1 MKRGKCVECG
11 STKTQFVKGAAAPHK
26 SSHSGSGVMNNLI
39 NKLPFEMHLPDH
51 NFTGPGTNLNNRLN
65 KDMTPKPRS
74 VPINRVDN
82 AAYHHD
88 VCYAKNKDTGT
99 RNRVCDKNMIEEMDV
114 IYNPSLRERPDVVR
128 LISANRMTKIKVML
142 NCRMER
148 TSILTGDVI
157 SEPASFHSHIEVNL
171 EGIDVSDLYTTM
183 TDRIMEAISNFQ
195 RQGSNWVFKEIIS
208 LEIHT
213 GKYQPLRGNSYIPF
227 PNKLES
233 KKAIINMKNEDD
245 MCFTWCV
252 LQALNPVDKNSERID
267 KSLKGH
273 KDLLNMNGIEY
284 PVTIKAIDRF
294 ERQNATI
301 SVNVFGYENKD
312 VYPLRISKYE
322 HNTCVNLLLIDDGEK
337 QHYCLIKSMSRLLSA
352 EWRKNGHK
360 RHYCYRCLNSFNSEE
375 SLGKHKEYCDSN
387 DAVKIEMLEE
397 GSTLNFKHFFKSMR
411 VPFIVYADF
420 ESFTQKLDTAQ
431 PNLDESYTKQYQ
443 KHTPSGF
450 CYYIKCFDDGVDK
463 IINLKQNPIIY
474 TKQTEDDDVSQIFV
488 DSLEQSIK
496 DIYTKCGRAKMIIS
510 KKQQRDFEKETVCW
524 ICQGDSG
531 EDRVRD
537 HCHCHFSGKYQ
548 GAVHND
554 CNLKYR
560 KPKFTPVVFHNL
572 SGQIRGNINCI
583 PNNEEKYISFTKQY
597 VIDSFTNKKGEE
609 KEVKHELRFIDSF
622 KFMASSLDKLVGNLQ
637 KDQFGVYP
645 NDYVDGLEKLAET
658 QLPPKEEFYSKLSG
672 DNISDEDYVV
682 QKVWKEFECKT
693 MRDYHNLY
701 LTSDVLLLADVFE
714 TFRDV
719 CLTNYNLDPAWYY
732 TAPGLAWDAAL
743 KLTEVELELISDPDM
758 LLMIE

>member
-26 SSHSGSGVMNNLI
+26 GSHSGSGVMNNLI

-88 VCYAKNKDTGT
+88 VCYAKNKDTEKTKTFLLTVIDVFSKYGWMIPLK
-99 RNRVCDKNMIEEMDV
+99 DKTGKSVAERGLKRYSALRKAKLVDLLAQSTEHTSSLMDESIPDMGVATLQPINVEHRAKHVNDNV
-114 IYNPSLRERPDVVR
+114 IDHVPNAKRRALCATPQRGLARDEPLGGPLKNKLKSDRIVIGSPKRSSVWRYIQSSINHCEVT
-128 LISANRMTKIKVML
+128 LIFHFP
-142 NCRMER
+142 
-148 TSILTGDVI
+148 TSI
-157 SEPASFHSHIEVNL
+157 
-171 EGIDVSDLYTTM
+171 
-183 TDRIMEAISNFQ
+183 
-195 RQGSNWVFKEIIS
+195 
-208 LEIHT
+208 
-213 GKYQPLRGNSYIPF
+213 
-227 PNKLES
+227 ES
-233 KKAIINMKNEDD
+233 KKAIISMKNEDD

-267 KSLKGH
+267 KSLKVH

-301 SVNVFGYENKD
+301 SFNVFGYENKD

-337 QHYCLIKSMSRLLSA
+337 QHYCLIKSMSRLLSS
-352 EWRKNGHK
+352 EW
-360 RHYCYRCLNSFNSEE
+360 S
-375 SLGKHKEYCDSN
+375 KHKEYCDSN

-397 GSTLNFKHFFKSMR
+397 GSTLNLKHFFKSMR

-420 ESFTQKLDTAQ
+420 VKLHTKVGYGPTQPLTSLTQNSMKSIHLAGSATISSALMMSKILSFTRSKLKMRMYLRSLLTAWNKALKTSTQ
-431 PNLDESYTKQYQ
+431 N
-443 KHTPSGF
+443 
-450 CYYIKCFDDGVDK
+450 VDYAGYVK
-463 IINLKQNPIIY
+463 DNWVRIG
-474 TKQTEDDDVSQIFV
+474 
-488 DSLEQSIK
+488 LEITA
-496 DIYTKCGRAKMIIS
+496 I
-510 KKQQRDFEKETVCW
+510 
-524 ICQGDSG
+524 
-531 EDRVRD
+531 
-537 HCHCHFSGKYQ
+537 FSGRYR

-597 VIDSFTNKKGEE
+597 VIDSFTNKNGEE

-622 KFMASSLDKLVGNLQ
+622 KFMASSLDKLV
-637 KDQFGVYP
+637 
-645 NDYVDGLEKLAET
+645 
-658 QLPPKEEFYSKLSG
+658 
-672 DNISDEDYVV
+672 VV
-682 QKVWKEFECKT
+682 ITFRTKT
-693 MRDYHNLY
+693 MYTYKRSGKSLNVKQLRDYHNLY